1 MKNVYLTQFSTV
13 TLGTYYFFP
22 YSTGLL
28 WAYAQ
33 LNDTIKSTYSLKR
46 FFYRKDHINTIV
58 ESLDNPAV
66 FGLSAYVWNINYN
79 LELAKAVKAAYPECL
94 VLMGGPGVPDK
105 DITYLKKYPF
115 IDYCIHKEGELAFT
129 ELLLGTDPYTIPGLS
144 FLDTEGNTHYS
155 TANSR
160 IKKIDDSNL
169 NLII

>member
-33 LNDTIKSTYSLKR
+33 LNDTIKSIYSLKR
-46 FFYRKDHINTIV
+46 FFYRKQNISTIV

-79 LELAKAVKAAYPECL
+79 LELAKAVKDAYPECL
-94 VLMGGPGVPDK
+94 VIIGGPGVPDK
-105 DITYLKKYPF
+105 DAMYLKKHPF

-144 FLDTEGNTHYS
+144 FLDKDGNTHYS

-160 IKKIDDSNL
+160 IKKIS
-169 NLII
+169 